1 VLEGSPSAAFP
12 SELFFEPTKR
22 LIFQEAMEMTE
33 PGPRI
38 RVLVVDD
45 HELLRA
51 GIRSVLGS
59 HHNMEVVGEAG
70 DGKTA
75 VRLVRE
81 LRPDV
86 VLMDITLPQMSGIQA
101 TLEIK
106 TEFPQV
112 AVIGLSNHE
121 SQEMVQAMTEAGSSM
136 YLTKETVSD
145 SLFPAIE
152 AAFDA
157 FHH

>member
-1 VLEGSPSAAFP
+1 
-12 SELFFEPTKR
+12 
-22 LIFQEAMEMTE
+22 MTE

-59 HHNMEVVGEAG
+59 HHNVEVVGEAG

-121 SQEMVQAMTEAGSSM
+121 SQEMVQAMTEAGGSV

>member
-1 VLEGSPSAAFP
+1 MAE
-12 SELFFEPTKR
+12 T
-22 LIFQEAMEMTE
+22 
-33 PGPRI
+33 GPRI

-51 GIRSVLGS
+51 GIRSVLGF
-59 HHNMEVVGEAG
+59 HDRVEIVGEAS

-86 VLMDITLPQMSGIQA
+86 VVMDITLPQMSGIQA

-112 AVIGLSNHE
+112 AVIALSNHE
-121 SQEMVQAMTEAGSSM
+121 SQEMVQAMTEAGGSV

-152 AAFDA
+152 AAFDTSN
-157 FHH
+157 H